1 MAVQTHVLP
10 SGNTV
15 GIEKELDYQFS
26 NRCILKDAVTHK
38 SFYHENPDDDGFHN
52 ERLEF
57 LGDTILGLVISDL
70 LYRKEPPF
78 SEAQMARIKS
88 YIVSGSVLSDI
99 ANSIKLGEHL
109 HLGKGEIETGGR
121 EKESILADCL
131 EALFGA
137 VFVDGGFAEAQ
148 KVVLRLY
155 EDIVE
160 ETLEK
165 KTYIDQKTELQELS
179 QRKYG
184 VLPVYRIVSEEGLEH
199 EKDFTVSVSINNEV
213 LGTGTGPSKKKAET
227 EAAGEAMSKINN
239 D

>member
-1 MAVQTHVLP
+1 MVRTPVSP
-10 SGNTV
+10 SENTV
-15 GIEKELDYQFS
+15 GIEKELGYRFS
-26 NRCILKDAVTHK
+26 NGDILEDALTHR
-38 SFYHENPDDDGFHN
+38 SFYHENPSSEGFHN

-57 LGDTILGLVISDL
+57 LGDTILGLVIANL
-70 LYRKEPPF
+70 LYHKEPAF
-78 SEAQMARIKS
+78 TEAQMARIKS
-88 YIVSGSVLSDI
+88 YLVSGSVLSDI
-99 ANSIKLGEHL
+99 ANEINLGKYL

-137 VFVDGGFAEAQ
+137 VFVDGGFSDAQ
-148 KVVLRLY
+148 KVILKLY
-155 EDIVE
+155 KEIVK

-165 KTYIDQKTELQELS
+165 KTYIDQKTELQEFS

-184 VLPVYRIVSEEGLEH
+184 VLPVYRIEKEEGLEH
-199 EKDFTVSVSINNEV
+199 EKFFTVSVLINDEV

-227 EAAGEAMSKINN
+227 EAAAEALSKINR